1 MLLIIQIPFK
11 PVRNSPTNA
20 CLKVGKRIIN
30 LFRMFNKREGMTKD
44 ADSFSPRLGQP
55 PVDGPKKG
63 QSLAPTYEKVRDAYY
78 REMGWDENGMPTK
91 ETLESLN
98 LGFTISDLLE

>member
-1 MLLIIQIPFK
+1 MVKTL
-11 PVRNSPTNA
+11 NSLTSGQYDTDA

-44 ADSFSPRLGQP
+44 ADSFSSRLGQA
-55 PVDGPKKG
+55 PVDGPRKG
-63 QSLAPTYEKVRDAYY
+63 QSIVPTYERMRDAYY

-98 LGFTISDLLE
+98 LGFTIASRLE